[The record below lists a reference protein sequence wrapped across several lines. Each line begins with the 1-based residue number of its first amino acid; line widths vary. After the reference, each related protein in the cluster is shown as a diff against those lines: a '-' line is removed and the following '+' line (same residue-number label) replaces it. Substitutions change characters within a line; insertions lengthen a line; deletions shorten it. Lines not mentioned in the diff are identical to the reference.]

1 MHFESGVY
9 LRIEFLPMTQP
20 GWKNSATEPIL
31 RLLADS
37 DLALS
42 ATSIVYNLDQRL
54 ERPPS
59 RATVHRALS
68 GALEAG
74 LVRQPKGSLY
84 EITDTGRAY
93 RAGDLSTSE
102 IETNDE
108 ER

>member
-1 MHFESGVY
+1 
-9 LRIEFLPMTQP
+9 MTRP
-20 GWKNSATEPIL
+20 DWENSATKPVL

-42 ATSIVYNLDQRL
+42 AKSIVYNLKQQL

-68 GALEAG
+68 GALRAE
-74 LVRQPKGSLY
+74 LVVQPEGTLY

-93 RAGDLSTSE
+93 LAGE
-102 IETNDE
+102 ITPEQIEADDN
-108 ER
+108 RR